1 MKTEAVLF
9 AGVAVFFGV
18 TASVYGAWARDPAGT
33 AVLIVAFLMA
43 ALVSFFLTVQYR
55 RRGRRPQD
63 TRDAEVADTAGPVE
77 FFPPDTSP
85 EFLQRVA
92 VGAWETLAMSAL
104 GTALAALAGLALAL
118 PASRLHEGQPLRITR
133 RAGRTT
139 LSLELPFADRDDL
152 ELGRRGDELLVRV
165 GPYRRAITL
174 PDSLRSRPVLD
185 ASLRQGRLRVTFGG
199 SGDDE

>member
-18 TASVYGAWARDPAGT
+18 TASIYGAWAQDPAGT

-77 FFPPDTSP
+77 FFPPDSP
-85 EFLQRVA
+85 WPITLAGGFGVAA
-92 VGAWETLAMSAL
+92 VGVVYGVWLLLIGVGLL
-104 GTALAALAGLALAL
+104 GMGVFGMVFE
-118 PASRLHEGQPLRITR
+118 H
-133 RAGRTT
+133 AGRQAPGE
-139 LSLELPFADRDDL
+139 SSAEEPR
-152 ELGRRGDELLVRV
+152 
-165 GPYRRAITL
+165 
-174 PDSLRSRPVLD
+174 
-185 ASLRQGRLRVTFGG
+185 
-199 SGDDE
+199 